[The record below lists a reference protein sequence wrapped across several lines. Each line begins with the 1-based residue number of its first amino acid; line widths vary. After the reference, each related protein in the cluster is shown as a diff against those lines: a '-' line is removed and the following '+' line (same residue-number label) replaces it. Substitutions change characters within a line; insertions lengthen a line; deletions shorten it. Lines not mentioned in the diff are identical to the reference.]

1 MADIKLSMELLKQ
14 VEHSGRTD
22 KLLHKNKGEI
32 GLTFFGIYEGAH
44 PNWKGWNIVKR
55 YLDFT
60 PDIKQCS
67 RILANVTD
75 LYALVCD
82 FYKEEFWDKARLDE
96 VKSQKIA
103 DEIFIFGVNANMKV
117 AVIKAQFLIDAKPD
131 GVLGTKTL
139 ALLNKYDED
148 KFDVLFD
155 EEEIKHYDKLIK
167 LNSKFKINEAGWH
180 NRARAV

>member
-14 VEHSGRTD
+14 VEHSGRND

-55 YLDFT
+55 YLGFT

-67 RILANVTD
+67 KILANVTD

-103 DEIFIFGVNANMKV
+103 DEIFIFGVNVGMKT
-117 AVIKAQFLIDAKPD
+117 AVIKAQFLIDAKPN
-131 GVLGTKTL
+131 GVLETKTL
-139 ALLNKYDED
+139 TLLNKYDED

-155 EEEIKHYDKLIK
+155 EEEIKYYDKLIK
-167 LNSKFKINEAGWH
+167 LHSKFKINEAGWH

>member
-14 VEHSGRTD
+14 VEHSGKTD

-44 PNWKGWNIVKR
+44 PNWKGWSIIKR
-55 YLDFT
+55 YLEFT

-67 RILANVTD
+67 KILANVTD

-103 DEIFIFGVNANMKV
+103 DEIFIFGVNVGMKT
-117 AVIKAQFLIDAKPD
+117 AIIKAQFLIDAKPD
-131 GVLGTKTL
+131 GVLGSKTI

-155 EEEIKHYDKLIK
+155 EEEIKYYDKLIK
-167 LNSKFKINEAGWH
+167 LHSKFKINEAGWH
-180 NRARAV
+180 NRAKAV